1 MLSHCRRYF
10 VPNSLRLS
18 CKDKNL
24 VEINVHTRYTFNHYN
39 MAIGSTITVEQPG
52 FQLQYDR
59 FSRRHTSRYPNRIVT
74 IRSYHYAYSAVWIFC
89 LPIPICDD
97 DDCKLW
103 NFRWSLVDLN
113 YEMEKVVVYRMSCC
127 RSWCANPIRI
137 FVVPFRCSRNIWEY
151 PKNVRNKCQEIS
163 SNPGSN
169 ICPLRGAFSR
179 SMFFLNSRNFF
190 EILVENLLWTLLL
203 ENWPSLTNLPN
214 SLSPLHCFAAKVP
227 SLSHCGNCCTWCT
240 SSKW

>member
-24 VEINVHTRYTFNHYN
+24 VEIIVHTRYTFNHYN

-89 LPIPICDD
+89 LPIPICGD

-103 NFRWSLVDLN
+103 NFRWFLVDLN
-113 YEMEKVVVYRMSCC
+113 YEMEKVTACHVVGVDVPIPSEYSLSLFTVAETSESIRKM
-127 RSWCANPIRI
+127 CAI
-137 FVVPFRCSRNIWEY
+137 
-151 PKNVRNKCQEIS
+151 NVRKYLLIQAQTYARFVEPFQEVCS
-163 SNPGSN
+163 S
-169 ICPLRGAFSR
+169 
-179 SMFFLNSRNFF
+179 
-190 EILVENLLWTLLL
+190 
-203 ENWPSLTNLPN
+203 
-214 SLSPLHCFAAKVP
+214 
-227 SLSHCGNCCTWCT
+227 
-240 SSKW
+240 